1 VEAIVEY
8 KTVRQLENVAEV
20 TPEGLALSRTQRLER
35 WAELLERDPDRKL
48 NTFFETEYESDDE
61 RAGLRRDDSPI
72 SVAFVD
78 PVLRAAGLQDD
89 SYGQARKF
97 FDVSDWEL
105 HRVVCYCHYGVA
117 VSAGDAART
126 VRMIASY
133 EMLPGVVGWARR
145 YLDRLID

>member
-1 VEAIVEY
+1 MEY
-8 KTVRQLENVAEV
+8 KSVRQLENVAEV

-48 NTFFETEYESDDE
+48 NTFFETEYESDE
-61 RAGLRRDDSPI
+61 RRAGLRRDGSPI
-72 SVAFVD
+72 SVAFAD
-78 PVLRAAGLQDD
+78 AVLRAAGLQDD

-117 VSAGDAART
+117 VSARDAARA